1 MELVER
7 IISNPVMMEYVWK
20 PLVVI
25 LILLFIVLTLVAYL
39 VYAERKVSAFIQARL
54 GPMRVGPYGLLQP
67 LADLIKLLLKEDLI
81 PAEGDRAIFKFA
93 PIMSVVCALVVLAV
107 IPFGWGVATIT
118 DINIGL
124 LFILSVSSV
133 GILGIILGG
142 WASNSKYPL
151 LGALRSS
158 AQMVSYEVAMA
169 LALVGPLMFAKSLS
183 MTAIVEAQRADHIWY
198 LLYQPVAFLIFL
210 VAGVAETNRTPF
222 DLPEAEAELVAGF
235 HTEYSGFR
243 WSLYFLAEYTNMLI
257 SSAIAVTVF
266 LGGWSFPLL
275 DRLRPEHPGLFTL
288 LSILVF
294 AVKVFVLIYI
304 FMWFRW
310 TFPRY
315 RYDQL
320 MDLGW
325 KWMIPATLANILIT
339 GAIIMIGQE
348 TLGLTKV
355 TGGEYGERL
364 VVPGLAG
371 KAYFI
376 GMAWLVLVPLTW
388 IILAIINR
396 RSYDF
401 NLRAQRQIRL
411 PERPATDDVFGKV

>member
-243 WSLYFLAEYTNMLI
+243 WSLYFLAEYTNMVI

-325 KWMIPATLANILIT
+325 KWMIPAALANILIT

-348 TLGLTKV
+348 ALGLTKV

-401 NLRAQRQIRL
+401 NLRTQRQIRL